1 VDGWHRRPLM
11 DDFTYLALDDSATAA
26 MEQFQRELAELQAE
40 MDRQPRPVWR
50 LDPSDLAVNINA

>member
-1 VDGWHRRPLM
+1 MISVDTNRHNPVPS
-11 DDFTYLALDDSATAA
+11 AASATAA

-50 LDPSDLAVNINA
+50 LDPSDLAVNINT